1 MNLGDK
7 MFKKKN
13 NELDIE
19 KINNSVSL
27 LNKILRIMYI
37 LIAIIGIYLVIKLV
51 QELKIKDT
59 IIIILKT
66 IAPVFIGLFVAW
78 LFDPIVKKMQRKGI
92 RRVVGTTLIYIAVI
106 SFLIILIAAIIPVL
120 TDQINDFAKSI
131 PATFDAFK
139 TWLSSITNNIDI
151 EGFNVKSFNSEIT
164 SKLETFATDLAQSL
178 PNLTVN
184 FVKSIF
190 SGIVTLAIGLI
201 IGFYFLMGFDNAG
214 DLIITLFPKNMQKDT
229 RELANEINHSL
240 RKFVEGALL
249 DATFIFII
257 ISIAFALIGLKAP
270 LLFGLFCAIT
280 NIIPYAGP
288 YIGGIPAVIVGL
300 SQSTLIGILV
310 LIVIVIVQFLEGNFL
325 QPVIMSKTTKLH
337 PVTIMV
343 GLLLF
348 GHFFGILGMVISTP
362 IIAASKSILMFFNEK
377 YEIINL

>member
-1 MNLGDK
+1 

-37 LIAIIGIYLVIKLV
+37 LIGIIGIYLIIKLI
-51 QELKIKDT
+51 QELKIMDT
-59 IIIILKT
+59 LLIIIKT
-66 IAPVFIGLFVAW
+66 IAPVFIGLFIAW
-78 LFDPIVKKMQRKGI
+78 LFDPLVKKMQRKGI
-92 RRVVGTTLIYIAVI
+92 RRAIGATIIYVVVIAIVV
-106 SFLIILIAAIIPVL
+106 LLIATILPVL
-120 TDQINDFAKSI
+120 TEQINEFASTL
-131 PATFDAFK
+131 PSTFNTIKA
-139 TWLSSITNNIDI
+139 WLQNITNNINI
-151 EGFNVKSFNSEIT
+151 EGINISSFSNELV
-164 SKLETFATDLAQSL
+164 SKLEAFITSLAQSL

-184 FVKSIF
+184 FIKSLF
-190 SGIVTLAIGLI
+190 SGIITLAIGLI
-201 IGFYFLMGFDNAG
+201 IGFYFLIGFDNAG
-214 DLIITLFPKNMQKDT
+214 ELIITLFPKNIQKDT
-229 RELANEINHSL
+229 RELANEVNNSL
-240 RKFVEGALL
+240 RKFVQGALI

-257 ISIAFALIGLKAP
+257 MSVAFALIGLRAP

-300 SQSTLIGILV
+300 SQGTITGLFVLV
-310 LIVIVIVQFLEGNFL
+310 VIVIVQFLEGNLL

-337 PVTIMV
+337 PVTIII

-348 GHFFGILGMVISTP
+348 GHFFGIFGMVISTP
-362 IIAASKSILMFFNEK
+362 VIASLKSVFMFLNEK